1 MEIKQ
6 EKHDTTLRLTLIG
19 RLDTT
24 TAPELQAV
32 VQSSLENVAKL
43 ELDFAAVEYISSA
56 GLRVLLMAQKCMA
69 KQGKM
74 ELFHVNELVMQIL
87 DMSGFS
93 KILTVVR

>member
-56 GLRVLLMAQKCMA
+56 GLRVLLMWNMPMPVIIRRC
-69 KQGKM
+69 
-74 ELFHVNELVMQIL
+74 
-87 DMSGFS
+87 
-93 KILTVVR
+93 